1 MYLLVVDGCCTRF
14 VDVES
19 GILIINFR
27 GEIETL
33 VGFDV
38 QVVHGSWAVRLKRMD
53 GWFNG
58 REVVWRP
65 LVFFFSFLLRLFAV
79 YFRSW
84 ESISILVYPFRL
96 LIVAFDDRF
105 AVLIHF

>member
-1 MYLLVVDGCCTRF
+1 MYIRNNRVLNSWWTGVAQTFRR
-14 VDVES
+14 DVES

-38 QVVHGSWAVRLKRMD
+38 RVVHGSWAVRLKRMD

-58 REVVWRP
+58 KIAAYLSFMGIDLDSR
-65 LVFFFSFLLRLFAV
+65 VF
-79 YFRSW
+79 
-84 ESISILVYPFRL
+84 PFRL
-96 LIVAFDDRF
+96 LIVAFDDRC
-105 AVLIHF
+105 

>member
-1 MYLLVVDGCCTRF
+1 MDGCCTRF

-38 QVVHGSWAVRLKRMD
+38 QLVHGSWAVRLKRMD

-58 REVVWRP
+58 REAVWRR
-65 LVFFFSFLLRLFAV
+65 LVFFFFFFFASLST
-79 YFRSW
+79 FALGNRSRF
-84 ESISILVYPFRL
+84 SCYPFRL
-96 LIVAFDDRF
+96 LIVAFDDRL

>member
-1 MYLLVVDGCCTRF
+1 MDGCCTRF

-38 QVVHGSWAVRLKRMD
+38 QLVHGSWAVRLKRMD

-58 REVVWRP
+58 REAVWRR
-65 LVFFFSFLLRLFAV
+65 LVFFFFFSFLLRCLLSLLGIDLDSRV
-79 YFRSW
+79 
-84 ESISILVYPFRL
+84 IRL
-96 LIVAFDDRF
+96 DY
-105 AVLIHF
+105 